1 MLDREALLHLMGK
14 IWNAYGLRLDQ
25 AFRDAGVSLNAEQFR
40 FLDLVRERPGQYQE
54 IYSRALGRDRSS
66 TTRMVQSLLRKGWIT
81 RIPAKE
87 LQDSQELD
95 TRIKRIYLSEEGQKS
110 WTLWPN
116 RFVWPCFLCG
126 RIWQEKKGK
135 CLNYYSSV
143 YTVISCN

>member
-66 TTRMVQSLLRKGWIT
+66 TTRMVQSLLRKGWVT

-87 LQDSQELD
+87 LQDRQELD
-95 TRIKRIYLSEEGQKS
+95 TRIKRIYLSEEGQKILDLVAQPVRLALLP
-110 WTLWPN
+110 LWEN
-116 RFVWPCFLCG
+116 LAGEEREMLELLLK
-126 RIWQEKKGK
+126 RI
-135 CLNYYSSV
+135 YSN
-143 YTVISCN
+143 IL